1 MNTMKKRYACKADA
15 PATAISHNLV
25 VALVVIAVAGCS
37 SLLPKQETIVEGPWQ
52 SFQEAQQTFDKIIP
66 YKTTV
71 QELQQLKLDPGSNP
85 NVTIL
90 NYSDILRRFVPNTA
104 INGFE
109 LEKGVHD
116 CILAN
121 AACKGYELEYKSI
134 TRKRY
139 GNFWADFMNFRRK
152 TTIVGWRFN
161 GVVLIKDNLVI
172 YKLTSGQPV
181 IREFEENNNPLGPFQ
196 GGGES
201 LLRNSF

>member
-1 MNTMKKRYACKADA
+1 MDAMKKRYACKVDTSASVA
-15 PATAISHNLV
+15 ARYLV
-25 VALVVIAVAGCS
+25 IALVAFGVAGCS
-37 SLLPKQETIVEGPWQ
+37 ALLPKQETIVEGPWQ

-71 QELQQLKLDPGSNP
+71 QELQQLKLDPDSNP
-85 NVTIL
+85 NVIIL

-104 INGFE
+104 IDGFE

-152 TTIVGWRFN
+152 TNIVGWRFN
-161 GVVLIKDNLVI
+161 GVILIKGNMVV
-172 YKLTSGQPV
+172 YKLTSG
-181 IREFEENNNPLGPFQ
+181 
-196 GGGES
+196 
-201 LLRNSF
+201 

>member
-1 MNTMKKRYACKADA
+1 MKKRYACKVDK
-15 PATAISHNLV
+15 PAKAASLILV
-25 VALVVIAVAGCS
+25 ACMVAGCS
-37 SLLPKQETIVEGPWQ
+37 SLLPNQETIVEGPWH
-52 SFQEAQQTFDKIIP
+52 SYQEAQQTFDKIIP

-90 NYSDILRRFVPNTA
+90 NYSDILRRFVPSTA

-116 CILAN
+116 CLIAN

-152 TTIVGWRFN
+152 TNIVGWRFN
-161 GVVLIKDNLVI
+161 GVILIKDSIVV

-181 IREFEENNNPLGPFQ
+181 IREFEESNNPLGPFQ

-201 LLRNSF
+201 MLRNSF